1 MKERILHI
9 IAAVILAACFIA
21 GVCIIFDVLH
31 AMDGKPNNRQPPPA
45 TANGSLR
52 FDTRVSQT
60 LSTPAD
66 VRS

>member
-31 AMDGKPNNRQPPPA
+31 AMDSKPNNRKPPQT
-45 TANGSLR
+45 TANHRQRL
-52 FDTRVSQT
+52 
-60 LSTPAD
+60 PAF
-66 VRS
+66 